1 MEENVKKIILAVY
14 VDASNFKGYEKVEFF
29 SEVKNYVEDAFCE
42 EKGIKAICF
51 PCESGETRVECIN
64 PVLVSEE
71 EYAKASDVVTKFE
84 EELRLFEEKY
94 KND

>member
-14 VDASNFKGYEKVEFF
+14 VDVSNFKGYEGVKFF
-29 SEVKNYVEDAFCE
+29 SEVKNYVEDAFRE
-42 EKGIKAICF
+42 EKDIKAICF

-71 EYAKASDVVTKFE
+71 EYAKALDVV
-84 EELRLFEEKY
+84 EKLEKTLHDIEN
-94 KND
+94 KNKNE